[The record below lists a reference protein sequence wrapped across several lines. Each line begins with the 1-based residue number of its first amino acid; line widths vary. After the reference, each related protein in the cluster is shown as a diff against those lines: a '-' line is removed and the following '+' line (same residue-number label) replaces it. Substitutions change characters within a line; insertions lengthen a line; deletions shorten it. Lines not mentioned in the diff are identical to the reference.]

1 LLRQE
6 RAMTLTLPAAGL
18 NPPRLRPWTGHGLA
32 VLMTGGATLVA
43 FIVDRLGPVPNLS
56 LIFVLPVVIAAVSF
70 GWGAALTAVLA
81 GVLAYNFFLI
91 EPRYTLR
98 VAETANVW
106 ALVLLLVI
114 AAVVSAVAAQSRRRA
129 VEAWQAADQAS
140 AVHVLA
146 RSLVGATD
154 LRSIAA
160 ICAETVARVFGSPAV
175 VMLDSDVAPQ
185 RFAQAGGAVL
195 SDADKEAAQWSAASG
210 LPTRGGAYPV
220 AEADFDFWP
229 VISHQRRRAAIG
241 VRISGR
247 DQGRPPEPE
256 RLVEIVGGYLAV
268 ALDREAYASEVIET
282 RVQMASERVKA
293 DLLAAVSH
301 DLKTPLSTI
310 LFTLQSLQTFADDH
324 DAEARREL
332 LALAETEAARLTA
345 MVVNLLDVNRLEAG
359 ALAVHPASVS
369 PVDLAASAIH
379 HASAALRN
387 RQVDDAVAS
396 SAPSLLVDPALF
408 ETALCNVLENAA
420 KYAPAGSA
428 IELRSGDDG
437 ECGWIEVL
445 DQGPGFSGPVEP
457 LFEKFARGVEGDG
470 RPPGTGLGLAIA
482 RGFMEVQGG
491 GVSAG
496 NRSDRTGAWVRL
508 FAPLA
513 PAAA

>member
-1 LLRQE
+1 
-6 RAMTLTLPAAGL
+6 MTLTMTAAHTSPA
-18 NPPRLRPWTGHGLA
+18 PVRPVIGYALA
-32 VLMTGGATLVA
+32 LAMTAAATLVA
-43 FIVDRLGPVPNLS
+43 WTVDHIAPAPNLS

-70 GWGAALTAVLA
+70 GWGAAFTAVLA

-106 ALVLLLVI
+106 ALALLLVI
-114 AAVVSAVAAQSRRRA
+114 AVVVSAVAAQSRQRA
-129 VEAWQAADQAS
+129 MEALQAADQAS
-140 AVHVLA
+140 AVHALA

-154 LRSIAA
+154 VRSIAA
-160 ICAETVARVFGSPAV
+160 ICAETISRVFASPAA
-175 VMLDSDVAPQ
+175 VMIEADAALRS
-185 RFAQAGGAVL
+185 FSLAGGAQL
-195 SDADKEAAQWSAASG
+195 TRADEEAAQWCAVSG

-220 AEADFDFWP
+220 AEADYDFWP
-229 VISHQRRRAAIG
+229 VISQQRRRAAIG

-268 ALDREAYASEVIET
+268 ALDREAYAGEVIEA

-310 LFTLQSLQTFADDH
+310 LFTLQSLRKFADSH
-324 DAEARREL
+324 DAATRGEL
-332 LALAETEAARLTA
+332 LALAETEASRLTA

-359 ALAVHPASVS
+359 ALAVHPASAF
-369 PVDLAASAIH
+369 PADLAANAIH
-379 HASAALRN
+379 HAAAALKDR
-387 RQVDDAVAS
+387 RIDDQVDAA
-396 SAPSLLVDPALF
+396 ARPLLVDPALF
-408 ETALCNVLENAA
+408 ETALANVLENAA
-420 KYAPAGSA
+420 KYAPSGSP
-428 IELRSGDDG
+428 IELRSGNDG
-437 ECGWIEVL
+437 KSGWIEVL
-445 DQGPGFSGPVEP
+445 DQGAGFSGAIEP

-491 GVSAG
+491 GVSAE
-496 NRSDRTGAWVRL
+496 NRSDRSGARVRL